1 MTSLLHPLFRLPALA
16 LVTAAIGV
24 PASAQV
30 QPAHVATPAER
41 AAFQERADAQ
51 KKLAGALSR
60 IAQDGNN
67 GYALLDAGE
76 AAIALNDPQAA
87 LGFLARAEHA
97 MPREARVKSALGAA
111 MMGIGKDDQALR
123 YFGEAENLGA
133 RERTYLGE
141 RALAYELSGDGAA
154 AQRDYRAALAIKPG
168 DPTLTRNYAL
178 SMGIAGNGKAAL
190 AILNPLLASQDRAAW
205 RAQAFILAMTG
216 QTDEAAK
223 TVDAMMPPDLA
234 RGIKP
239 YLARMDN
246 LTPVQKAA
254 AVHLGRFPTGP
265 LAPDVRLASADTRV
279 SAPISARKPTRAER
293 DAARRAARE
302 QAQRDKAQREQA
314 QREKAQ
320 RESAARALPPPVRTA
335 TVTRSQPTVVAS
347 ASPRI
352 VPPTPTPTPIPQPT
366 TTEVAQRAEPIRSTQ
381 LPPSSAV
388 QPGFSGNASV
398 SASLSLP
405 PAQAI
410 TIAPRMTTSA
420 PSATPTPVYGPTSP
434 TEIAPAPEMSLF
446 DIVNAIDVPATSE
459 RPPTAALSAAELER
473 IKQET
478 LAEQAAEEKRAAVEK
493 AKVQAAAKA
502 KQEADAKAKAEAD
515 AKRAEKLAKAANP
528 ARFWVQV
535 ATGGEVKALAFDFRR
550 LVKKYAEQFKGQ
562 DGWTSQWGQTR
573 RLVVGP
579 FDSLKE
585 AKAWDADYRKA
596 GGDSFTWSST
606 DGLEVEKLPG
616 K

>member
-1 MTSLLHPLFRLPALA
+1 MTLLLHPLFRFPALA
-16 LVTAAIGV
+16 LVTAAIAV

-67 GYALLDAGE
+67 GFALLDAGE

-123 YFGEAENLGA
+123 YFGEAESLGA
-133 RERTYLGE
+133 REQTYLGE

-178 SMGIAGNGKAAL
+178 SMGIAGNSKAAL
-190 AILNPLLASQDRAAW
+190 AILNPLLASQDRASW
-205 RAQAFILAMTG
+205 RAQAFILAMNG
-216 QTDEAAK
+216 QTGEAAK
-223 TVDAMMPPDLA
+223 TVDAIMPAELA
-234 RGIKP
+234 RDIKP

-246 LTPVQKAA
+246 LTPEQKAA
-254 AVHLGRFPTGP
+254 AVHLGKFPTGP
-265 LAPDVRLASADTRV
+265 LAPSNVRLASADTRV
-279 SAPISARKPTRAER
+279 PAPASSRKPTRAER
-293 DAARRAARE
+293 NAARRAERDK
-302 QAQRDKAQREQA
+302 AQRDKA
-314 QREKAQ
+314 
-320 RESAARALPPPVRTA
+320 ARAVPVPAGST
-335 TVTRSQPTVVAS
+335 TLTRGRRTVVT
-347 ASPRI
+347 SPAAQ
-352 VPPTPTPTPIPQPT
+352 VVPQPAAPSPQPAAT
-366 TTEVAQRAEPIRSTQ
+366 QVAQRAEPIRSTQ

-388 QPGFSGNASV
+388 QPGFSGNASA
-398 SASLSLP
+398 SAAPSLP
-405 PAQAI
+405 PAQEI
-410 TIAPRMTTSA
+410 TIAPRTMPSA
-420 PSATPTPVYGPTSP
+420 PSATSTSVYGPASP
-434 TEIAPAPEMSLF
+434 TAIAPAPEKSLF
-446 DIVNAIDVPATSE
+446 DIVNAIDVAPASE
-459 RPPTAALSAAELER
+459 SPPTAALSAAELER
-473 IKQET
+473 IKQEA

-493 AKVQAAAKA
+493 AKTQAAAKA
-502 KQEADAKAKAEAD
+502 RQEADAKAKAEAD
-515 AKRAEKLAKAANP
+515 AKKAEKLAKAANP

-550 LVKKYAEQFKGQ
+550 LAKKYAEQFKGQ

-579 FDSLKE
+579 FDGLKE
-585 AKAWDADYRKA
+585 AKAWDVAYRKA

>member
-1 MTSLLHPLFRLPALA
+1 MTSLLHPLFRFPALA
-16 LVTAAIGV
+16 LVTVAIAV

-123 YFGEAENLGA
+123 YFGEAESLGA

-178 SMGIAGNGKAAL
+178 SMGIAGNSKAAL

-205 RAQAFILAMTG
+205 RAQAFILAMNG

-223 TVDAMMPPDLA
+223 TVDAMMPVDLA

-265 LAPDVRLASADTRV
+265 LAPSDVRLASADTRV
-279 SAPISARKPTRAER
+279 PAPTSTRKPTRAER
-293 DAARRAARE
+293 DAARRAAR
-302 QAQRDKAQREQA
+302 DQA

-335 TVTRSQPTVVAS
+335 TVARSQPTVVAS

-352 VPPTPTPTPIPQPT
+352 VPPTPTPTPSPPPAMPEI
-366 TTEVAQRAEPIRSTQ
+366 AQRAEPIRSTQ
-381 LPPSSAV
+381 LPPSSVV
-388 QPGFSGNASV
+388 QPGFSGNASA
-398 SASLSLP
+398 SATPSLP
-405 PAQAI
+405 PAQEI
-410 TIAPRMTTSA
+410 TIAPRTMPSA
-420 PSATPTPVYGPTSP
+420 PTATPTSVYGPTSP
-434 TEIAPAPEMSLF
+434 TAIAPAPEKSLF
-446 DIVNAIDVPATSE
+446 DIVNAIDVAPASE

-493 AKVQAAAKA
+493 AKAQAAAKA

-515 AKRAEKLAKAANP
+515 AKKAEKLAKAANP

-535 ATGGEVKALAFDFRR
+535 ATGGEAKALAFDFRR
-550 LVKKYAEQFKGQ
+550 LAKKYPEQFKGQ

-585 AKAWDADYRKA
+585 AKAWDAGYRKA